1 MSKQK
6 QFGFTLVE
14 LLVVIAIIGILV
26 ALLLPAVQASREAA
40 RRCSCMNSVTQIGLA
55 MHNYEFSNET
65 LPPGV
70 QNPDG
75 PIRYEPKGQHIG
87 WIVPILPYLEEN
99 ALSQMIDIPAG
110 AYDPKNVRP
119 RSTVLGFLICPSY
132 PGDERCVE
140 TYSDD
145 ASMLPES
152 DFGMLDGGT
161 ENLNPA
167 LTTYAGCHHHEETPI
182 DADNRGLLFLN
193 SRVRFGDI
201 FDGSSHTMLLGE
213 VLANQQGLGWISGT
227 RETLR
232 NTSSINAEADRW
244 RNQVKTF
251 EPRESRDPLS
261 VGGFASSH
269 PGGINAN
276 FADGSTRYLSEMIDP
291 KLLRQMGCRDD
302 GELPAEGR

>member
-1 MSKQK
+1 MSLSKQR
-6 QFGFTLVE
+6 GFTLVE

-26 ALLLPAVQASREAA
+26 VLLLPAVQASREAA

-99 ALSQMIDIPAG
+99 TLSQLIDVPAG

-132 PGDERCVE
+132 PGEERCVE
-140 TYSDD
+140 TYNDD
-145 ASMLPES
+145 AMSMAPES
-152 DFGMLDGGT
+152 
-161 ENLNPA
+161 ENLSPA
-167 LTTYAGCHHHEETPI
+167 LTTYAGCHHHEEKPI

-193 SRVRFGDI
+193 SRIRFGDI
-201 FDGSSHTMLLGE
+201 FDGSSHTLLLGE

-244 RNQVKTF
+244 RNQVQTF
-251 EPRESRDPLS
+251 EPEEPRDPLS